1 MKLDLDCIRDIL
13 MDIEEIVGI
22 NTLVYISEDNYTG
35 LSRCS
40 KYDYNT
46 LAYHLRQCN
55 LSGYFLNCTQDLANG
70 FTIVD
75 LSPKAHELLANI
87 RDNNVWKKVLEIAKG
102 VASFSLSLLSPV
114 AESVIKQKLG
124 LQ

>member
-1 MKLDLDCIRDIL
+1 MKLDLNCIRDLL
-13 MDIEEIVGI
+13 MDIEDIVDI
-22 NTLVYISEDNYTG
+22 DTYADISEESYNE
-35 LSRCS
+35 LARCH

-55 LSGYFLNCTQDLANG
+55 LCGYFLNCTQDLSNG
-70 FTIVD
+70 FIIVD
-75 LSPKAHELLANI
+75 LTPKAHELLANI
-87 RDNNVWKKVLEIAKG
+87 RDNNVWKKVLEVVKG